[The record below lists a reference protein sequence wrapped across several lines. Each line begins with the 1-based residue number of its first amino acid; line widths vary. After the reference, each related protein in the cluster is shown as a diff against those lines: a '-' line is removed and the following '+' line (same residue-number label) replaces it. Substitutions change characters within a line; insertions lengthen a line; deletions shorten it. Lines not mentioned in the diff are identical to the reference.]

1 MDLISPNLALGM
13 LLLLLGLLG
22 LGFGLFALL
31 RGGKGQEGGVGPI
44 PERGVHAIAGVRML
58 VGGTISTLLG
68 ALLLWGHFG

>member
-31 RGGKGQEGGVGPI
+31 RGGKDREGGVGPI

-58 VGGTISTLLG
+58 VGGAISTLLG